1 MAELDLNEKRLIIY
15 SGERI
20 KMLKQEQESIA
31 GQLASMK
38 AISSPSQQQQINKI
52 YLEER
57 LSHIAQE
64 KQSLEAQWIKLSQKQ
79 KAAA

>member
-1 MAELDLNEKRLIIY
+1 MAELDPNEKRLIIY

-20 KMLKQEQESIA
+20 KILKQEQESIVS
-31 GQLASMK
+31 QLAGLK
-38 AISSPSQQQQINKI
+38 AISSPNQQQQIDKI

-57 LSHIAQE
+57 LSRLAQE

-79 KAAA
+79 KATA